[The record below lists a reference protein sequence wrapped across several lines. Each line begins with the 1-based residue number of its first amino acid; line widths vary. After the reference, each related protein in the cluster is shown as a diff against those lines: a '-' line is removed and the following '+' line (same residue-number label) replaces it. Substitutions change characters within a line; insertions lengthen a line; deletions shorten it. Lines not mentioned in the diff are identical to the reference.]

1 MKKIIIKKVKTTEEM
16 DNFIQFPKLL
26 YADSP
31 YFIPNLNM
39 EEEIFFKTQES
50 NGLEFLDTHAF
61 IAFDQEGKILGR
73 IAGIINHQVNKEQN
87 KKSVSFFS
95 FTIRIVESFV
105 SVFKLNEIVPFSLI
119 PRS

>member
-50 NGLEFLDTHAF
+50 NGLEFLGTQAF

-87 KKSVSFFS
+87 H
-95 FTIRIVESFV
+95 
-105 SVFKLNEIVPFSLI
+105 
-119 PRS
+119 